1 MELPSYWWFHGTL
14 SDDVG
19 SVPVRNETSLN
30 DNDYQALRNL
40 ATSLQLFHVPLLRT
54 SLPKLALLL
63 LVVFFFC
70 FCLLLTRWWRR
81 RTPGATTYAVKEGKR
96 GKATSKRPPY
106 RTGGSTIDYRSLYYK
121 LQNIEDHQDILPG
134 ARDLLISLLS
144 DANTTTAYDKG
155 QGQGIF
161 AIRSYTDDKLFSFLR
176 TSHQEVEVSYQR
188 YIQNRRSGSPRIL
201 VSNRQ
206 HAAEVL
212 TRLAPLKLVDG
223 AWLGHINNINTPFA
237 HRRVTKQLW
246 QILSEELG
254 DGILSFH
261 HTYIYKDM
269 LKGLEVKLLEP
280 YERSFGEVMANTN
293 DRRVFKAAV
302 VQLLISLFPQEFLP
316 EIIGFN
322 LHSEG
327 LSFETMTL
335 ARELQ
340 ELKIDAQYFL
350 LQVSMNN
357 AHSGHAMMAACTVAQ
372 YLVLV
377 VRDEGPE
384 AAEIAWRRVQA
395 GYALS
400 KHLGDG
406 IESAV
411 TEDGG
416 AIDYHAE
423 NNGIPGPYDEEVVNL
438 LIAKAAVA
446 QKIHTACPA
455 RIGGKLLS
463 EWLNTSHITSD
474 SSKLD
479 FLRELSDAAPWVVR
493 GNPDKSRLIRE
504 MRRGGKM
511 FGAFT
516 LKEVNLLERWISSM
530 DPRGTGNDAQAD
542 YWRFTGRKRFL
553 QHPTLAPSPD
563 PFLNFDCS
571 EYPALPLG
579 EDFTHDPLL
588 IDFDKNWPKFISMWF
603 AHISLLESFVTVPSR
618 VATELGAAVTRILR
632 AQYGLS
638 PEADGI
644 FGMDELHHTISAAST
659 PDLVDIGLEILSC
672 KGINPLPESLSD
684 ILTQSPC
691 EFSSKILSASKYP
704 VRNGE
709 ILLGML
715 LTFLDLQKVVLECPG
730 LLSEVGKQALE
741 GIIERETTCLRTCR
755 DLFAADKR
763 KEELFTAG
771 YWLARTEIYKKLGH
785 SLLFLHD

>member
-1 MELPSYWWFHGTL
+1 MGLSSYWWTRGTL

-19 SVPVRNETSLN
+19 GVPVRNETSLN
-30 DNDYQALRNL
+30 DNDSQTLLNL
-40 ATSLQLFHVPLLRT
+40 ATSLQLFDVPLLRT
-54 SLPKLALLL
+54 SLPKHALLL
-63 LVVFFFC
+63 FFFFFFFFFFC
-70 FCLLLTRWWRR
+70 FCLLLTRCWRR
-81 RTPGATTYAVKEGKR
+81 RKPGVTIYAVKEEKR
-96 GKATSKRPPY
+96 GKATSKRPTY

-121 LQNIEDHQDILPG
+121 LQNIEDHQDILPK
-134 ARDLLISLLS
+134 ARDLLLSFLS
-144 DANTTTAYDKG
+144 DAITTTAYDKG

-161 AIRSYTDDKLFSFLR
+161 AIRSYTDEKLFSFLR
-176 TSHQEVEVSYQR
+176 ASHQEVEDSYQR
-188 YIQNRRSGSPRIL
+188 YIQNRRSGSPRVL

-223 AWLGHINNINTPFA
+223 AWLGLTNNINTPFA
-237 HRRVTKQLW
+237 HRRITKQLW

-261 HTYIYKDM
+261 HTYIYNEM
-269 LKGLEVKLLEP
+269 LKGLDVKLLEP
-280 YERSFGEVMANTN
+280 YKRDFGEKIPNTN
-293 DRRVFKAAV
+293 DRRAFKAAV
-302 VQLLISLFPQEFLP
+302 DFLP

-322 LHSEG
+322 LHFEG
-327 LSFETMTL
+327 FSFETMTL

-350 LQVSMNN
+350 LQVTMNN
-357 AHSGHAMMAACTVAQ
+357 AHSGHAMMAASIVTQ
-372 YLVLV
+372 YLAQV
-377 VRDEGPE
+377 VRGEGSE

-400 KHLGDG
+400 KHLGNG

-416 AIDYHAE
+416 DIDYYAE
-423 NNGIPGPYDEEVVNL
+423 NNDIPGPYDEEVGNL

-455 RIGGKLLS
+455 RIGGKPLS
-463 EWLNTSHITSD
+463 DWLNTSHITSD

-493 GNPDKSRLIRE
+493 GNPDKSRLIQE

-530 DPRGTGNDAQAD
+530 DPRATGNDVQAD
-542 YWRFTGRKRFL
+542 YWRFTGRKRFR

-588 IDFDKNWPKFISMWF
+588 INFDKNWPKFISMWF
-603 AHISLLESFVTVPSR
+603 AHISLLESVVTVPSR
-618 VATELGAAVTRILR
+618 VATELGAAVTRTLR

-644 FGMDELHHTISAAST
+644 FGMDEIHHTVSAST

-672 KGINPLPESLSD
+672 KGINPLPNSLSD

-691 EFSSKILSASKYP
+691 EFSLKILSASKYP

-715 LTFLDLQKVVLECPG
+715 LTFLDLQKAVLECPG

-763 KEELFTAG
+763 KGELFAAG

-785 SLLFLHD
+785 SLLFIHD